1 MTKIICDRCGT
12 DMTQSGAFG
21 RIEMKIYQRQDF
33 IGDPV
38 HRMIDGSSDFRFCKK
53 CMDTIYGL
61 LFMQDAEMEMKPEDV
76 LPAKKKAHGRNS
88 IDYGKIMALRNAGWD
103 NGKIADEMHMS
114 KASVS
119 QAVSK
124 YKKMKMEGNLDE
136 AENKGAV
143 SDNQDTV

>member
-1 MTKIICDRCGT
+1 
-12 DMTQSGAFG
+12 
-21 RIEMKIYQRQDF
+21 
-33 IGDPV
+33 
-38 HRMIDGSSDFRFCKK
+38 
-53 CMDTIYGL
+53 
-61 LFMQDAEMEMKPEDV
+61 
-76 LPAKKKAHGRNS
+76 
-88 IDYGKIMALRNAGWD
+88 MALKNAGWD

-124 YKKMKMEGNLDE
+124 CKKMRMEGHLDE

>member
-1 MTKIICDRCGT
+1 MQQYNLPYLVQIKLFHGSGSDRFIARQYASRLKTTDASNNTDNGIIAR
-12 DMTQSGAFG
+12 
-21 RIEMKIYQRQDF
+21 RLILK
-33 IGDPV
+33 
-38 HRMIDGSSDFRFCKK
+38 
-53 CMDTIYGL
+53 
-61 LFMQDAEMEMKPEDV
+61 
-76 LPAKKKAHGRNS
+76 
-88 IDYGKIMALRNAGWD
+88 NAGWD

-124 YKKMKMEGNLDE
+124 CKKMRMEGHLDE

>member
-1 MTKIICDRCGT
+1 MEIHKR
-12 DMTQSGAFG
+12 
-21 RIEMKIYQRQDF
+21 
-33 IGDPV
+33 
-38 HRMIDGSSDFRFCKK
+38 SDFADSPPESMMRRCECYFCKK
-53 CMDTIYGL
+53 CMDTIYNFTITVPEEETNQMAGTEL
-61 LFMQDAEMEMKPEDV
+61 TAEQPKV
-76 LPAKKKAHGRNS
+76 QRKR
-88 IDYGKIMALRNAGWD
+88 IDYGKIMALKNAGWD

-124 YKKMKMEGNLDE
+124 CKKMRMEGHLDE

>member
-1 MTKIICDRCGT
+1 MAHIEIWYRCPCGT
-12 DMTQSGAFG
+12 HHETQKEAIKCAVGHQLTGTELTA
-21 RIEMKIYQRQDF
+21 EQPKVQRK
-33 IGDPV
+33 
-38 HRMIDGSSDFRFCKK
+38 R
-53 CMDTIYGL
+53 
-61 LFMQDAEMEMKPEDV
+61 
-76 LPAKKKAHGRNS
+76 
-88 IDYGKIMALRNAGWD
+88 IDYGKIMALKNAGWD

-124 YKKMKMEGNLDE
+124 CKKMRMEGHLDE

>member
-1 MTKIICDRCGT
+1 MIKVICNRCGIDMTK
-12 DMTQSGAFG
+12 SGAFG
-21 RIEMKIYQRQDF
+21 RITMEIHKR
-33 IGDPV
+33 
-38 HRMIDGSSDFRFCKK
+38 SDFADSPPESMMRSFECHFCKK
-53 CMDTIYGL
+53 CMDAIYDFAITTPKEETNQLTGTEL
-61 LFMQDAEMEMKPEDV
+61 TAEQPKV
-76 LPAKKKAHGRNS
+76 QRKR
-88 IDYGKIMALRNAGWD
+88 IDYGKIMALKNAGWD

>member
-1 MTKIICDRCGT
+1 MIKVICNRCGIDMTK
-12 DMTQSGAFG
+12 SGAFE
-21 RIEMKIYQRQDF
+21 RITMEIHKR
-33 IGDPV
+33 
-38 HRMIDGSSDFRFCKK
+38 SDFADSPPESMMRRCECYFCKK
-53 CMDTIYGL
+53 CMDTIYNFTITVPEEETNQMAGTEL
-61 LFMQDAEMEMKPEDV
+61 TAEQPKV
-76 LPAKKKAHGRNS
+76 QRKR
-88 IDYGKIMALRNAGWD
+88 IDYGKIMALKNAGWD

-124 YKKMKMEGNLDE
+124 CKKMRMEGHLDE